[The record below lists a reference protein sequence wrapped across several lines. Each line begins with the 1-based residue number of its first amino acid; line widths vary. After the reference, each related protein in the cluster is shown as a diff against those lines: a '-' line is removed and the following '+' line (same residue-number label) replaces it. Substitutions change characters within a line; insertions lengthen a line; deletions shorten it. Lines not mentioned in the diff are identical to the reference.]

1 MSVSNRIDY
10 LQRLGRYEEARLLIQ
25 ESSWFRCG
33 NLYYKPS
40 SKIILDGN
48 KVLSGELDI
57 SKCDKVPF
65 SAIDGLEAKVGI
77 RNIVPTVAQPQPTKK
92 GCCR

>member
-1 MSVSNRIDY
+1 MSVASRVDH
-10 LQRLGRYEEARLLIQ
+10 LQRLGKYEEARLLIQ

-33 NLYYKPS
+33 NIYYKPS

-57 SKCDKVPF
+57 SKCNKVPF

-77 RNIVPTVAQPQPTKK
+77 RVVEPSKTPVQPTKK
-92 GCCR
+92 GCCK